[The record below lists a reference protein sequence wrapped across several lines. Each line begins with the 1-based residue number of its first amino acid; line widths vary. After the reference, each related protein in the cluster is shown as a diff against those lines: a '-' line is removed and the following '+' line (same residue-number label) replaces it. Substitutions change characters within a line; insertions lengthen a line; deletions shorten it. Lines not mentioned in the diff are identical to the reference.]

1 MQLQSERYVLHNKYV
16 FNFNIY
22 IFFFKQLV
30 LFFVIFEIAYF
41 HFGVMFIGCSWN
53 ICSAYNLKKC
63 GGFAVFPLLKMM
75 KKKKY
80 YETKL
85 LMSKTNCNLN

>member
-63 GGFAVFPLLKMM
+63 GVLLFFLCYKWW
-75 KKKKY
+75 KKKNTMKQN
-80 YETKL
+80 
-85 LMSKTNCNLN
+85 S

>member
-41 HFGVMFIGCSWN
+41 TLVSC
-53 ICSAYNLKKC
+53 L
-63 GGFAVFPLLKMM
+63 
-75 KKKKY
+75 
-80 YETKL
+80 
-85 LMSKTNCNLN
+85 